1 MEGLGPDSILS
12 FLLAFHFVRK
22 VFNQLSRGIR
32 KTKMKRKTYFISL
45 IFFLSLLSF
54 LTECRLL
61 RYLRTETKDGSRL
74 EKITVDGIE
83 RTYWIHLPENKYSGT
98 EKLPL
103 VLGLHGRLGSGR
115 NIMEDSKLNRIS
127 DREGF
132 IVVYPDGIDRSWAD
146 GRGATPADKQKVDD
160 VHFLEKLIDR
170 ISESHPVDKDKIFIF
185 GHSNGGFMTQ
195 RMLIEKTK
203 RFRAGVSVSS
213 QISEF
218 ILRNFEPSGN
228 VSVAFINGTKDS
240 TVPYYGGYVR
250 DGGEILSVED
260 SIDRWLQWN
269 SCLKQPEIK
278 KKDEK
283 EDGTSVEIYSYN
295 QCKGKT
301 SVLHYKIVDGG
312 HNWPGVN
319 RKVPF
324 IKMGTPTYELD
335 PGEEIWTFFKSKL
348 ESTSGN

>member
-1 MEGLGPDSILS
+1 MKIKIYFNFII
-12 FLLAFHFVRK
+12 FL
-22 VFNQLSRGIR
+22 
-32 KTKMKRKTYFISL
+32 
-45 IFFLSLLSF
+45 FFTSHV
-54 LTECRLL
+54 LTDCRLL
-61 RYLRTETKDGSRL
+61 RNLKTETKDGSRL

-83 RTYWIHLPENKYSGT
+83 RTYWIHVPEKKNSEA
-98 EKLPL
+98 EKIPL
-103 VLGLHGRLGSGR
+103 VLGLHGRLGSGK

-146 GRGATPADKQKVDD
+146 GRGATPADRQKVDD
-160 VHFLEKLIDR
+160 VHFLEKLIDH
-170 ISESHPVDKDKIFIF
+170 ISESHPIANDKIFIF

-218 ILRNFEPSGN
+218 VLRNFEPSAN

-260 SIDRWLQWN
+260 SVNRWLQWN
-269 SCLKQPEIK
+269 SCPKEPEIK
-278 KKDEK
+278 KKDDK
-283 EDGTSVEIYSYN
+283 EDGTSVEIHSYN
-295 QCKGKT
+295 RCKGNT
-301 SVLHYKIVDGG
+301 SVILYKIIDGG
-312 HNWPGVN
+312 HNWPGIN

-324 IKMGTPTYELD
+324 IKMGNPTYELD
-335 PGEEIWTFFKSKL
+335 PAEEIWNFFKSK
-348 ESTSGN
+348 SVSGN